1 MYDNINVLKSEI
13 INKINEAQNIKD
25 LDNIKNNYLSKK
37 GEFSKLM
44 IHMRELPN
52 EEKPTYGKL
61 VNEAKE
67 EIENLINNKLTNLK
81 EIELLNKIELEKIDV
96 TIPGDTLELGTI
108 HPLNQVIEDLED
120 FFIAQGYEV
129 KDGPEVEKDYYNFE
143 MMNFP
148 KGHPAREMQD
158 TFYVDKE
165 TLLRTHTSPVQA
177 RVMLENSGSPV
188 KIICPGKTYRRDEDD
203 LTHSHQFMQIEGLVI
218 DESITF
224 ANLKDTLLQMVRH
237 IFGEE
242 REIRLRPSYFPFV
255 EPGVEVDVVHTIEDG
270 TKTYIEILGAG
281 MVHPNVL
288 KMGGYNPKKYSGF
301 AFGVGVERIAI
312 LKHNVEDIRN
322 FYINDLRFLKQF
334 KGEIIWK
341 YYNQI

>member
-148 KGHPAREMQD
+148 KGHPVREMQD

-218 DESITF
+218 DENITF

-237 IFGEE
+237 IFGEK

-255 EPGVEVDVVHTIEDG
+255 EPGVEVDVVHTLEDG

-288 KMGGYNPKKYSGF
+288 KMGGYDPKKYSGF
-301 AFGVGVERIAI
+301 AFG
-312 LKHNVEDIRN
+312 
-322 FYINDLRFLKQF
+322 
-334 KGEIIWK
+334 
-341 YYNQI
+341 

>member
-81 EIELLNKIELEKIDV
+81 EIELLNKIENERIDV

-177 RVMLENSGSPV
+177 RVMLENSGNPV

-218 DESITF
+218 DENITF

-237 IFGEE
+237 IFGEK

-255 EPGVEVDVVHTIEDG
+255 EPGVEVDVVHTLEDG

-288 KMGGYNPKKYSGF
+288 KMGGYDPKKFSGF

-322 FYINDLRFLKQF
+322 FYLNDLKFLKQF

>member
-1 MYDNINVLKSEI
+1 MYENINVLKSEI
-13 INKINEAQNIKD
+13 INKINEAKNIKD

-52 EEKPTYGKL
+52 EEKPNYGKL

-67 EIENLINNKLTNLK
+67 EILYLINTKLNHLK

-158 TFYVDKE
+158 TFYVDE
-165 TLLRTHTSPVQA
+165 ESLLRTHTSPVQA

-218 DESITF
+218 DENITF

-237 IFGEE
+237 IFGEK

-255 EPGVEVDVVHTIEDG
+255 EPGVEVDVVHTLEDG

-288 KMGGYNPKKYSGF
+288 KMGGYDQKKFSGF

-322 FYINDLRFLKQF
+322 FYLNDLKFLKQF